1 MTDYNPKK
9 IEPAIQQYWREQQ
22 CFRAMDD
29 SSKPKYYCLSMFPY
43 PSGKLH
49 MGHVRNYMLGDVIAR
64 YQKMLGKN
72 VLQPF
77 GWDAFGLPAENAAM
91 KHRKSPADWTYS
103 NIKEM
108 KKQLEQLGFG
118 FDWSREFAT
127 CDVEYYRWEQWF
139 FTELFR
145 KGLAYKKMSVVNW
158 DPVDQTV
165 LANEQVVDGR
175 GWRSG
180 ALVERREISQW
191 FIKIT
196 DYAEE
201 LLADLDKLS
210 EWPEQVV
217 TMQRNWIG
225 KSVGAEVDFYLDPA
239 HLQQAIDNDAAVLA
253 DSANKITVFTTRAD
267 TLFGVTYL
275 AVAYNHPVVKA
286 ALKKNPA
293 LELFIQEC
301 KQIEVAEAALATVEK
316 KGVDTGLSAIHPLT
330 GERVPIWIAN
340 FVVMDYG
347 TGAVMSV
354 PAHDQRD
361 FEFAQKYQLPIKQVM
376 LSLKENQALPT
387 QLAAPLLSKGI
398 ICQSGQYDGLAF
410 EPACDA
416 IIRDLEAKHLG
427 RKKIQ
432 YRLRDWGV
440 SRQRYWGAP
449 IPIIYCA
456 QCGTLPVP
464 EDQLPVVLPKEVC
477 LSESGSPL
485 KKDLNFYHTQCP
497 QCGGAATRETDTFDT
512 FMESSWYFVR
522 FACFDQHKKMLDDR
536 VNYWMPV
543 DQYVGGV
550 EHAILH
556 LLYSRFY
563 FKLLRDAGLVKGDEP
578 FKKLLTQGM
587 VLKEG
592 KKMSKSVGNVV
603 DPQMLIDQYGADT
616 VRLFSMFAAPPE
628 QSLEYSD
635 AGVEGA
641 YRFLKKLWHFVAEL
655 TLTATT
661 GQGSEKSSGQLTASE
676 QALRR
681 VIHSQLQQITF
692 DYARN
697 QFNTVV
703 SGAMKML
710 NALQAYQAEQA
721 GEEGVLLEGIK
732 ILLCVLA
739 PIAPHLTQALWQE
752 KGFGDNMF
760 DAGWPSVDESA
771 LTVDQLEYI
780 VQFNGKMRGKILAA
794 AEIDEQ
800 TLWQLIQ
807 VDPAF
812 AKYVSGQVN
821 KIIFVP
827 KKLINI
833 VVKP

>member
-1 MTDYNPKK
+1 MTDYDPKK
-9 IEPAIQQYWREQQ
+9 IEPAIQHYWREQQ
-22 CFRAMDD
+22 CFRALDD
-29 SSKPKYYCLSMFPY
+29 SDKPKYYCLSMFPY

-64 YQKMLGKN
+64 YQRMLGKN

-77 GWDAFGLPAENAAM
+77 GWDAFGLPAENAAI
-91 KHRKSPADWTYS
+91 KNNASPATWTYA

-118 FDWSREFAT
+118 FDWSRELAT
-127 CDVEYYRWEQWF
+127 CDASYYRWEQWF
-139 FTELFR
+139 FTELFK
-145 KGLAYKKMSVVNW
+145 KGLAYKKMSVVNL

-165 LANEQVVDGR
+165 LANEQVVYGR

-180 ALVERREISQW
+180 ALVEKREIPQW

-196 DYAEE
+196 AYAEE
-201 LLADLDKLS
+201 LLADLDKLT

-225 KSVGAEVDFYLDPA
+225 KSIGAEVDFYLDSSS
-239 HLQQAIDNDAAVLA
+239 LQAAEQHDVEAIESVD
-253 DSANKITVFTTRAD
+253 NKITVFTTRPD

-275 AVAYNHPVVKA
+275 AVAYNHPVVQKA
-286 ALKKNPA
+286 LQQNPA
-293 LELFIQEC
+293 LALFIQEC

-316 KGVDTGLSAIHPLT
+316 KGVDTGLTAIHPLT
-330 GERVPIWIAN
+330 GEQLPIWIAN

-354 PAHDQRD
+354 PGHDERD
-361 FEFAQKYQLPIKQVM
+361 FEFAQKYQLPIKQVVQVNIH
-376 LSLKENQALPT
+376 EPIDAN
-387 QLAAPLLSKGI
+387 AAVLCVGKGLLCHSK
-398 ICQSGQYDGLAF
+398 QYDGLNF
-410 EPACDA
+410 DQACDA
-416 IIRDLEAKHLG
+416 IIQDLEAKNLG

-449 IPIIYCA
+449 IPIIYCD

-464 EDQLPVVLPKEVC
+464 EDQLPVVLPLDVVLTEP
-477 LSESGSPL
+477 GSPL
-485 KKDLNFYHTQCP
+485 KKDPHFYQTTCP
-497 QCGGAATRETDTFDT
+497 QCGGGATRETDTFDT

-522 FACFDQHKKMLDDR
+522 FTCVDDTQKMVDARANHWL
-536 VNYWMPV
+536 PV

-563 FKLLRDAGLVKGDEP
+563 FKLLRDAGLVQGDEP

-587 VLKEG
+587 VLKDG

-641 YRFLKKLWHFVAEL
+641 FRFLKKLWQFV
-655 TLTATT
+655 
-661 GQGSEKSSGQLTASE
+661 S
-676 QALRR
+676 ALNIPTDLSLDVTNCSAAAKKLRQ
-681 VIHSQLQQITF
+681 VVHSQLQQINF
-692 DYARN
+692 DYQRN

-703 SGAMKML
+703 SGAMKIF
-710 NALQAYQAEQA
+710 NALHAYQLEDA
-721 GEEGVLLEGIK
+721 VLLEGIK

-739 PIAPHLTQALWQE
+739 PIVPHVTQKLWAE
-752 KGFGDNMF
+752 KNFGDNMF
-760 DAGWPSVDESA
+760 DASWPLVDSA
-771 LTVDQLEYI
+771 ALVMEQIEYI
-780 VQFNGKMRGKILAA
+780 VQFNGKMRGKINAA

-800 TLWQLIQ
+800 ALWQQ
-807 VDPAF
+807 VQEDPALNKHI
-812 AKYVSGQVN
+812 AGPMK

-827 KKLINI
+827 KRLINI
-833 VVKP
+833 VC